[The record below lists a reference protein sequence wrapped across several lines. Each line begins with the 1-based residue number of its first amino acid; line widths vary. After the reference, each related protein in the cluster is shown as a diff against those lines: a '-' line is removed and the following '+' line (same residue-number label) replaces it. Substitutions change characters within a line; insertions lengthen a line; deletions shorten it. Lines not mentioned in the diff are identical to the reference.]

1 MNEEGAQ
8 YMKVRQAGRSNI
20 YLTPPACRQ
29 RVEQGSGRYGHE
41 DRRRASLGPSVTA
54 FVVVVIVALDV
65 ITILALLGLF
75 PRIRSWLRDRRD
87 QSRLNRNPML
97 VAEMV
102 RLVQRTKD
110 ALYEN
115 RVGSLLN
122 LARVFTEPDESLPN
136 EVQRYRRAFEGLVGM
151 SQVRGRWDRIR
162 FSLIV
167 RNVVEHFGI
176 VQSVLDRLY
185 NIVAHAKVSEESV
198 AMWETFRE
206 RYNQLRNDWQHLSD
220 EMLSVV
226 GLSAEVPGEP
236 ARSLNPIGIDRL
248 RSGEVRP

>member
-1 MNEEGAQ
+1 MWIG
-8 YMKVRQAGRSNI
+8 
-20 YLTPPACRQ
+20 
-29 RVEQGSGRYGHE
+29 
-41 DRRRASLGPSVTA
+41 DRDATATRIGIEVAAVAILAIIAVVIFNPSLGPSVTA
-54 FVVVVIVALDV
+54 LVFVVLVALDV

-75 PRIRSWLRDRRD
+75 PKIRSRLRDRRD

-115 RVGSLLN
+115 RVGSLLS
-122 LARVFTEPDESLPN
+122 LARVFTQPDESLAN
-136 EVQRYRRAFEGLVGM
+136 EVQRYRRAFEGLVGI

-162 FSLIV
+162 FALIV

-176 VQSVLDRLY
+176 IQSVLDRLY
-185 NIVAHAKVSEESV
+185 DTVAHAKVSEESV

-206 RYNQLRNDWQHLSD
+206 RYNQLRNDWQRLSD

-236 ARSLNPIGIDRL
+236 ARSLSPIGIDRL
-248 RSGEVRP
+248 RSGEARP